1 MKTLVIATLLAG
13 CASGLDANNF
23 DGGDDGGGAPC
34 HVSLVF
40 DPETPVAGPTTT
52 IRVSAVTTSVPGVL
66 DYRWRVEFAGTTVGV
81 TFAQEDHSQVDFVA
95 PDPGIYAVH
104 LDITGVPGA
113 CTSSDVSINVRA
125 PGAQSA
131 LFRLRVVPPQSVVAP
146 PLEKTFMVYG
156 GASAALGVSNLDRGI
171 SVHPLVTGPDGGVP
185 AYLRFAPLGAPDAIV
200 ESFADASGQATAQL
214 RPELHSVLIVPISGS
229 APRRIASWSPSS
241 TMLVVDAGSPVTGT
255 VHDPADVPLAHAKV
269 QLLIDGV
276 PSTLATTVDDG
287 SFTVNA
293 VLAGN
298 AAVTVEVTP
307 PDASGLPRLSATS
320 QTFDLAMPLQIR
332 YAPQLVRRDLAG
344 TRVLRQDVPVGNAA
358 VMVVGALAAAGTVTA
373 GTSASAA
380 GEVRIAATAD
390 AGGTLPSTLV
400 PSANLSAVITVAA
413 GDLAVAALDTTAAV
427 PADLVAPAMRPITTA
442 VLDPTAVGLGGAV
455 LDLVPT
461 GALAMAAVPAL
472 HVTAGTSGAITASL
486 ADGGHYDLRFH
497 DPAGRGAP
505 LVIADRVAATVAT
518 TYHLPVALQVHGS
531 LMVGGTQVL

>member
-1 MKTLVIATLLAG
+1 
-13 CASGLDANNF
+13 
-23 DGGDDGGGAPC
+23 
-34 HVSLVF
+34 
-40 DPETPVAGPTTT
+40 
-52 IRVSAVTTSVPGVL
+52 
-66 DYRWRVEFAGTTVGV
+66 
-81 TFAQEDHSQVDFVA
+81 
-95 PDPGIYAVH
+95 
-104 LDITGVPGA
+104 
-113 CTSSDVSINVRA
+113 
-125 PGAQSA
+125 
-131 LFRLRVVPPQSVVAP
+131 
-146 PLEKTFMVYG
+146 
-156 GASAALGVSNLDRGI
+156 
-171 SVHPLVTGPDGGVP
+171 
-185 AYLRFAPLGAPDAIV
+185 
-200 ESFADASGQATAQL
+200 
-214 RPELHSVLIVPISGS
+214 
-229 APRRIASWSPSS
+229 
-241 TMLVVDAGSPVTGT
+241 MLVVDAGSPVTGT

-531 LMVGGTQVL
+531 LMVGGTQVLANASVQVLCEACTGIERDKPIAEVASDENGQFTLAIPDPGTR